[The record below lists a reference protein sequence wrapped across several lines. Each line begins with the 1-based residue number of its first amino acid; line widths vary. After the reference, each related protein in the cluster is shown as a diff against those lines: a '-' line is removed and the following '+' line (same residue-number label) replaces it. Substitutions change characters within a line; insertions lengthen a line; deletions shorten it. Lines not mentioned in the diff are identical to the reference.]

1 MGLKEYRELL
11 IQAKQQEPSEGHFI
25 RCGMLASQLHEAC
38 WQPWAKSEASELSK
52 EFLAERERSREAA
65 GC

>member
-25 RCGMLASQLHEAC
+25 RCGMLASQLSESC
-38 WQPWAKSEASELSK
+38 WQPWAKAEASELRN
-52 EFLAERERSREAA
+52 EFEIERERSREAA
-65 GC
+65 CC